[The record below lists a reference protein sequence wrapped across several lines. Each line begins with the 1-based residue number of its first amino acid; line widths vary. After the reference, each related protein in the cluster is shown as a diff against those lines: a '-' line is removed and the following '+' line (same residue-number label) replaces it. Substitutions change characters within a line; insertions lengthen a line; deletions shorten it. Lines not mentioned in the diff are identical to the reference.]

1 MEKYEELFN
10 PSFLKKESAAKEA
23 CDNRPPLPKDAAVTM
38 AYVPLQ
44 TDMITYDEDKA
55 LRRLSAMQFAMWEMR
70 EFLDTHPNCPDATA
84 LYNAYKEKYDTLAKE
99 YEARFGPL
107 VLNGAN
113 SDAWLQD
120 PWPWEAGFDT
130 DE

>member
-1 MEKYEELFN
+1 M
-10 PSFLKKESAAKEA
+10 KK
-23 CDNRPPLPKDAAVTM
+23 
-38 AYVPLQ
+38 
-44 TDMITYDEDKA
+44 DKL

-70 EFLDTHPNCPDATA
+70 EFLD
-84 LYNAYKEKYDTLAKE
+84 KE

-107 VLNGAN
+107 TLNGAN

>member
-1 MEKYEELFN
+1 M
-10 PSFLKKESAAKEA
+10 KK
-23 CDNRPPLPKDAAVTM
+23 
-38 AYVPLQ
+38 
-44 TDMITYDEDKA
+44 DKL

-70 EFLDTHPNCPDATA
+70 EFLDTHPNCPDAKA
-84 LYNAYKEKYDTLAKE
+84 LYNAYK

-107 VLNGAN
+107 TLNGAN

-120 PWPWEAGFDT
+120 PWPWDADFDT

>member
-1 MEKYEELFN
+1 V
-10 PSFLKKESAAKEA
+10 KK
-23 CDNRPPLPKDAAVTM
+23 
-38 AYVPLQ
+38 
-44 TDMITYDEDKA
+44 DKL

-70 EFLDTHPNCPDATA
+70 EFLDTHPNCPDAKA

-99 YEARFGPL
+99 YEARFAPL
-107 VLNGAN
+107 TLNGAN

-120 PWPWEAGFDT
+120 PWPWDAGFDT

>member
-1 MEKYEELFN
+1 M
-10 PSFLKKESAAKEA
+10 KK
-23 CDNRPPLPKDAAVTM
+23 
-38 AYVPLQ
+38 
-44 TDMITYDEDKA
+44 DKL

-70 EFLDTHPNCPDATA
+70 EFLDTHPNCPDAKA

-99 YEARFGPL
+99 Y
-107 VLNGAN
+107 GAN

-120 PWPWEAGFDT
+120 PWPWDAGFDT

>member
-1 MEKYEELFN
+1 M
-10 PSFLKKESAAKEA
+10 KK
-23 CDNRPPLPKDAAVTM
+23 
-38 AYVPLQ
+38 
-44 TDMITYDEDKA
+44 DKL

-70 EFLDTHPNCPDATA
+70 EFLDTHPNCPDAKA

-107 VLNGAN
+107 TLNGAN
-113 SDAWLQD
+113 NDAWLQD
-120 PWPWEAGFDT
+120 PWPWDAGFDT

>member
-1 MEKYEELFN
+1 M
-10 PSFLKKESAAKEA
+10 KK
-23 CDNRPPLPKDAAVTM
+23 
-38 AYVPLQ
+38 
-44 TDMITYDEDKA
+44 DKL

-84 LYNAYKEKYDTLAKE
+84 LYNADKVKYDTLAKE

-113 SDAWLQD
+113 SDAWLRD

>member
-1 MEKYEELFN
+1 M
-10 PSFLKKESAAKEA
+10 KK
-23 CDNRPPLPKDAAVTM
+23 
-38 AYVPLQ
+38 
-44 TDMITYDEDKA
+44 DKL

-113 SDAWLQD
+113 SDDWLQD
-120 PWPWEAGFDT
+120 PGLGKPALTRTSKKVPIIAEQKAPRRAYTLRGRFIFIY
-130 DE
+130 